1 MSEACKEKLKD
12 APAATIFPFLIDADK
27 FVLWMGTEARLE
39 PAVGGEYFVL
49 VAGKHPAV
57 GEFVEVVP
65 NEKVVFTMGWDEPNH
80 PIPAGSTE
88 VEITL
93 TAQGAATMVRLV
105 HRGLPDDAVTDHE
118 GGWGFYLDRLQT
130 VVDGGDPGP
139 DSSHD
144 DD

>member
-1 MSEACKEKLKD
+1 MSEACKEILID

-65 NEKVVFTMGWDEPNH
+65 NEKVVFTMGWD
-80 PIPAGSTE
+80 
-88 VEITL
+88 
-93 TAQGAATMVRLV
+93 
-105 HRGLPDDAVTDHE
+105 DE